1 MDRYVKVDAPSPSLP
16 ADDDEVRVTTGGK
29 IRDVVEYSLARLE
42 VRARAPIRSPPRPK
56 KQTNPP
62 RPEPARSPRLP
73 IPEPQDASQGRV
85 TLAGVGKAITKVIT
99 VAEILKR
106 RVAGLHQCTS
116 LHTLEMDETFE
127 PKEEGLNVVR
137 RKRRVGA
144 VTVTLCGDVSRI
156 DAGAVGY
163 QAPVPED
170 EVTPR
175 KTRPKTKTNE
185 PDAKTDDDD
194 DDDDDDDE
202 AKRRREG
209 LGARKR
215 PKRGK
220 RYGRNLRGRDRR
232 KHLETPPAPS

>member
-1 MDRYVKVDAPSPSLP
+1 M
-16 ADDDEVRVTTGGK
+16 
-29 IRDVVEYSLARLE
+29 
-42 VRARAPIRSPPRPK
+42 
-56 KQTNPP
+56 
-62 RPEPARSPRLP
+62 
-73 IPEPQDASQGRV
+73 
-85 TLAGVGKAITKVIT
+85 GKAISKVVT

-106 RVAGLHQCTS
+106 RVAGLHQRTS

-127 PKEEGLNVVR
+127 PKDEGLNVVR

-175 KTRPKTKTNE
+175 VTAKTKQKNKTNG
-185 PDAKTDDDD
+185 PGAKTDDDD
-194 DDDDDDDE
+194 E
-202 AKRRREG
+202 AREG
-209 LGARKR
+209 LGARKA

-220 RYGRNLRGRDRR
+220 QYGRNLRGRDRR
-232 KHLETPPAPS
+232 KHMETPPPPS

>member
-16 ADDDEVRVTTGGK
+16 AGDDEVRVTTGGK

-42 VRARAPIRSPPRPK
+42 VRARPHPFAALKKTTESAPP
-56 KQTNPP
+56 
-62 RPEPARSPRLP
+62 RSPRLP

-106 RVAGLHQCTS
+106 RVAGLHQRTS

-127 PKEEGLNVVR
+127 PKDEGLNVVR

-144 VTVTLCGDVSRI
+144 VTVTLCGDISRI

-170 EVTPR
+170 EVTPKVTAR
-175 KTRPKTKTNE
+175 TKPKKKTNE
-185 PDAKTDDDD
+185 QRGAKTDDE
-194 DDDDDDDE
+194 DE
-202 AKRRREG
+202 ANTRRTT
-209 LGARKR
+209 KR

-232 KHLETPPAPS
+232 KHMETPPPPS

>member
-16 ADDDEVRVTTGGK
+16 TDDDEVRVTTGGK

-42 VRARAPIRSPPRPK
+42 
-56 KQTNPP
+56 
-62 RPEPARSPRLP
+62 
-73 IPEPQDASQGRV
+73 DASQGRV

-106 RVAGLHQCTS
+106 RVAGLHQRTS

-127 PKEEGLNVVR
+127 PKDEGLNVVR

-144 VTVTLCGDVSRI
+144 VTVTLCGDISRI

-170 EVTPR
+170 EVTPKVTAR
-175 KTRPKTKTNE
+175 TKPKKKTDE
-185 PDAKTDDDD
+185 PDAKTDDE
-194 DDDDDDDE
+194 DE
-202 AKRRREG
+202 AKTRREG
-209 LGARKR
+209 LGTTTKR

-232 KHLETPPAPS
+232 KHMETPPPPS

>member
-1 MDRYVKVDAPSPSLP
+1 M
-16 ADDDEVRVTTGGK
+16 
-29 IRDVVEYSLARLE
+29 
-42 VRARAPIRSPPRPK
+42 
-56 KQTNPP
+56 
-62 RPEPARSPRLP
+62 
-73 IPEPQDASQGRV
+73 
-85 TLAGVGKAITKVIT
+85 GKAITKVIT

-106 RVAGLHQCTS
+106 RVAGLHQRTS

-127 PKEEGLNVVR
+127 PKDEGLNVVR

-170 EVTPR
+170 EVTP
-175 KTRPKTKTNE
+175 KMTTRTKPKKKTNE
-185 PDAKTDDDD
+185 PGAKTDNE
-194 DDDDDDDE
+194 DE
-202 AKRRREG
+202 AK
-209 LGARKR
+209 KR

-232 KHLETPPAPS
+232 KHMETPPPPS

>member
-42 VRARAPIRSPPRPK
+42 
-56 KQTNPP
+56 
-62 RPEPARSPRLP
+62 
-73 IPEPQDASQGRV
+73 DASQGRV

-106 RVAGLHQCTS
+106 RVAGLHQRTS

-170 EVTPR
+170 EVTPMVTA
-175 KTRPKTKTNE
+175 KTRPKKKTNE
-185 PDAKTDDDD
+185 PDAKT
-194 DDDDDDDE
+194 DDDDDE

>member
-42 VRARAPIRSPPRPK
+42 VRARPHPFAALKKKTESAPP
-56 KQTNPP
+56 
-62 RPEPARSPRLP
+62 RSPRLP

-85 TLAGVGKAITKVIT
+85 TLAGVGKAITKVVT

-106 RVAGLHQCTS
+106 RVAGLHQRTS

-127 PKEEGLNVVR
+127 PKDEGLNVVR

-144 VTVTLCGDVSRI
+144 VTVTLCGDISRI

-170 EVTPR
+170 EVTPKVTAR
-175 KTRPKTKTNE
+175 TKPKKKTNE
-185 PDAKTDDDD
+185 QRGAKTDDE
-194 DDDDDDDE
+194 DE
-202 AKRRREG
+202 AKTRREG
-209 LGARKR
+209 LGTTTKR

-232 KHLETPPAPS
+232 KHMETPPPPS

>member
-16 ADDDEVRVTTGGK
+16 TDDDEVRVTTGGK

-42 VRARAPIRSPPRPK
+42 
-56 KQTNPP
+56 
-62 RPEPARSPRLP
+62 
-73 IPEPQDASQGRV
+73 DASQGRV

-106 RVAGLHQCTS
+106 RVAGLHQRTS

-127 PKEEGLNVVR
+127 PKDEGLNVVR

-144 VTVTLCGDVSRI
+144 VTVTLCGDISRI

-170 EVTPR
+170 EV
-175 KTRPKTKTNE
+175 
-185 PDAKTDDDD
+185 
-194 DDDDDDDE
+194 
-202 AKRRREG
+202 
-209 LGARKR
+209 
-215 PKRGK
+215 
-220 RYGRNLRGRDRR
+220 
-232 KHLETPPAPS
+232 

>member
-1 MDRYVKVDAPSPSLP
+1 M
-16 ADDDEVRVTTGGK
+16 
-29 IRDVVEYSLARLE
+29 
-42 VRARAPIRSPPRPK
+42 
-56 KQTNPP
+56 
-62 RPEPARSPRLP
+62 
-73 IPEPQDASQGRV
+73 
-85 TLAGVGKAITKVIT
+85 GKAITKVIT

-106 RVAGLHQCTS
+106 RVAGLHQRTS

-127 PKEEGLNVVR
+127 PKDEGLNVVR

-194 DDDDDDDE
+194 DDDE

>member
-1 MDRYVKVDAPSPSLP
+1 VTSSSIASL
-16 ADDDEVRVTTGGK
+16 DSRC
-29 IRDVVEYSLARLE
+29 
-42 VRARAPIRSPPRPK
+42 ARAPPSVRRPK

-106 RVAGLHQCTS
+106 RVAGLHQRTS

-170 EVTPR
+170 EVTPMVTA
-175 KTRPKTKTNE
+175 KTRPKKKTNE
-185 PDAKTDDDD
+185 PDAKT
-194 DDDDDDDE
+194 DDDDDE

>member
-1 MDRYVKVDAPSPSLP
+1 M
-16 ADDDEVRVTTGGK
+16 
-29 IRDVVEYSLARLE
+29 
-42 VRARAPIRSPPRPK
+42 
-56 KQTNPP
+56 
-62 RPEPARSPRLP
+62 
-73 IPEPQDASQGRV
+73 
-85 TLAGVGKAITKVIT
+85 GKAITKVIT

-106 RVAGLHQCTS
+106 RVAGLHQRTS

-156 DAGAVGY
+156 DTGAVGY

-175 KTRPKTKTNE
+175 VTAKTKQKNKTNE
-185 PDAKTDDDD
+185 PGAKTDDDD
-194 DDDDDDDE
+194 E
-202 AKRRREG
+202 AREG
-209 LGARKR
+209 LGARKA
-215 PKRGK
+215 PKRGI

-232 KHLETPPAPS
+232 KHMETPPPPS

>member
-42 VRARAPIRSPPRPK
+42 VRARPHPFAALKKTTESAPP
-56 KQTNPP
+56 
-62 RPEPARSPRLP
+62 RSPRLP

-106 RVAGLHQCTS
+106 RVAGLHQRTS

-127 PKEEGLNVVR
+127 PKDEGLNVVR

-144 VTVTLCGDVSRI
+144 VTVTLCGDISRI

-170 EVTPR
+170 EVTPKVTAR
-175 KTRPKTKTNE
+175 TKPKKKTNE
-185 PDAKTDDDD
+185 QRGAKTDDE
-194 DDDDDDDE
+194 DE
-202 AKRRREG
+202 AKTRREG
-209 LGARKR
+209 LGTTTKR

-232 KHLETPPAPS
+232 KHMETPPPPS

>member
-42 VRARAPIRSPPRPK
+42 VRARPHPFAALKKTTESAPP
-56 KQTNPP
+56 
-62 RPEPARSPRLP
+62 RSPRLP

-106 RVAGLHQCTS
+106 RVAGLHQRTS

-127 PKEEGLNVVR
+127 PKDEGLNVVR

-144 VTVTLCGDVSRI
+144 VTVTLCGDISRI

-170 EVTPR
+170 EVTPKVTAR
-175 KTRPKTKTNE
+175 TKPKKKTNE
-185 PDAKTDDDD
+185 QRGAKTDDE
-194 DDDDDDDE
+194 DE
-202 AKRRREG
+202 ANTRRTT
-209 LGARKR
+209 KR

-232 KHLETPPAPS
+232 KHMETPPPPS